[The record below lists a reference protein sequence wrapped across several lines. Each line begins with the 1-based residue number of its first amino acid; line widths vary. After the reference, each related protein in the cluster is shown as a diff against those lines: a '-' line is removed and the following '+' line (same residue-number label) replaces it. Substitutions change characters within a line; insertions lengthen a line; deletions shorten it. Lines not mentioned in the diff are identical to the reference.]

1 MFKWIKCKFPDC
13 STFQAR
19 EQFPCHHNNPK
30 DGIFPITLLVLK
42 SVLLITQASFKL
54 RRLAEKKGPDEDD
67 FTKLA
72 NSVDEFTGC
81 LLDPLKTN
89 TEERHAFGDSLD
101 YLVDAGI
108 NLEQK
113 KVI

>member
-1 MFKWIKCKFPDC
+1 MRK
-13 STFQAR
+13 
-19 EQFPCHHNNPK
+19 QFPCHHNNPK
-30 DGIFPITLLVLK
+30 DGIFPITLLLLK
-42 SVLLITQASFKL
+42 SVLLTQVSFKL

-72 NSVDEFTGC
+72 NSVDEFTSC

-89 TEERHAFGDSLD
+89 TEARHAFGDSLD